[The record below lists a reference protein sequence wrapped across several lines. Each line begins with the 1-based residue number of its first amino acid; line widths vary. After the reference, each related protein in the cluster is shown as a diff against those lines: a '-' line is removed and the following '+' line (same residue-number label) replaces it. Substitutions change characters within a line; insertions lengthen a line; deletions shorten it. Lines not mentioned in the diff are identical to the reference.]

1 MEWLAAVIAV
11 IAFIVGLVKWRGF
24 RRVVGSLVLLT
35 AVGGAALY
43 LKNEADERRAVS
55 LVKATDLEIR
65 EIDLREQY
73 GSKKV
78 FMTIKNASLHTVTS
92 IFLHTKLLDCP
103 DAKARRDQCKTI
115 GDSDVS
121 FYVNIPPG
129 QVRQTDGYTYFSG
142 TPPVKGNGGWTYEV
156 TKIRAE

>member
-11 IAFIVGLVKWRGF
+11 IAFILGLVKWRGF
-24 RRVVGSLVLLT
+24 RRIVGAIVLL
-35 AVGGAALY
+35 AVVGGAALY
-43 LKNEADERRAVS
+43 LKNEADERRAIS
-55 LVKATDLEIR
+55 LVKPTDLDIR

-78 FMTIKNASLHTVTS
+78 FMTVKNSSPHTVTG
-92 IFLHTKLLDCP
+92 IFVHAKLLDCP
-103 DAKARRDQCKTI
+103 NASAKRDQCETI

-121 FYVNIPPG
+121 FHVSIPPG
-129 QVRQTDGYTYFSG
+129 QVRQTDGYTHFSG
-142 TPPVKGNGGWTYEV
+142 TPPVKGNGGWTYEI